1 MVGVGSGRRLRKW
14 NLVKQWFL
22 PACKGSKWH
31 RMSHNLQFGTF
42 YLFFSWILGNMSS
55 AERVKKNLRLWFTKI
70 KAMSRL
76 WIKVVSQ
83 AWKTSSFIVSNL
95 SCPEEKE
102 LRVLSW
108 SSSSAIWGSDLV
120 DPLPNYCNP
129 ESGMDIDL
137 VRMMAAA
144 FCFWVAWNLLGRPS
158 GGWVEGR
165 KLPSATWP
173 AQGKIEVFL
182 SLSPSPNRILLFRNH
197 IRHLHLS
204 VNIKV
209 MC

>member
-14 NLVKQWFL
+14 NLVKPWFL
-22 PACKGSKWH
+22 PACKGFKWH

-102 LRVLSW
+102 LRVLNW

-120 DPLPNYCNP
+120 DPLQDDGSC
-129 ESGMDIDL
+129 L
-137 VRMMAAA
+137 L
-144 FCFWVAWNLLGRPS
+144 LLGGLESSGQAYVGAGWREGSYHQQPGRLSAKLRSFSLYPHLPTEFYSSEIILDIYTLLWILRPC
-158 GGWVEGR
+158 V
-165 KLPSATWP
+165 KLQLW
-173 AQGKIEVFL
+173 L
-182 SLSPSPNRILLFRNH
+182 
-197 IRHLHLS
+197 
-204 VNIKV
+204 
-209 MC
+209 